1 MSLVG
6 SLVGGGLSYFASQ
19 QAADARED
27 ASEAQIAEQRRQFNR
42 LLEIQ
47 EPYRQ
52 VGTNALYQQAAMM
65 GLGSPQQFE
74 QQQRLADLRDQLA
87 ETDQYITQGG
97 QGAQGGGYS
106 PPRGSRA
113 WSPGMGQTQPQ
124 EQVLNPEYER
134 LQQQISDLEGQ
145 QGAPQEGG
153 GYDFTTSPGYE
164 FRMQEGMDALENQ
177 LAATGNRLSGRA
189 IKAAQRFG
197 QGIASE
203 EFGQQFNRLS
213 ALSGRGQ
220 TATGRAGQAAM
231 STGQGVANALGQR
244 GAAQA
249 GAWQGFNQ
257 AAQGTIGNIIASNQY
272 DELMNRLN
280 QSPMP
285 QMSGPYGVQA
295 GR

>member
-1 MSLVG
+1 
-6 SLVGGGLSYFASQ
+6 
-19 QAADARED
+19 
-27 ASEAQIAEQRRQFNR
+27 
-42 LLEIQ
+42 
-47 EPYRQ
+47 
-52 VGTNALYQQAAMM
+52 
-65 GLGSPQQFE
+65 
-74 QQQRLADLRDQLA
+74 
-87 ETDQYITQGG
+87 
-97 QGAQGGGYS
+97 
-106 PPRGSRA
+106 
-113 WSPGMGQTQPQ
+113 
-124 EQVLNPEYER
+124 
-134 LQQQISDLEGQ
+134 
-145 QGAPQEGG
+145 
-153 GYDFTTSPGYE
+153 
-164 FRMQEGMDALENQ
+164 MDALENQ

-257 AAQGTIGNIIASNQY
+257 AAQGTIGNIIASNRY
-272 DELMNRLN
+272 DEMMNRLGQT